1 MLVHEA
7 YGLPD
12 LPLLPVIR
20 LEENIAEKVAR
31 LNRVTTARDM
41 YDLAWVANHRR
52 DLPDLDP
59 DLIRRL
65 AVLKIWVDS
74 NGVSSAQAHWKK
86 GHEPSE
92 FDPATWLRARGSD
105 EFDMEDIGALAVPTP
120 TPHELS
126 TVVRTRYAFLA
137 ELDDDELR
145 LASSRP
151 QDRPLAL
158 RLLAALPGE
167 RLDAIG
173 LY

>member
-1 MLVHEA
+1 VHQA
-7 YGLPD
+7 YGLPE

-41 YDLAWVANHRR
+41 YDLAWIANHRH
-52 DLPDLDP
+52 DLPDLDTDP
-59 DLIRRL
+59 IRRL

-74 NGVSSAQAHWKK
+74 NGVASTGAHWKK

-92 FDPATWLRARGSD
+92 SDPTAWLRARGPD

-120 TPHELS
+120 TAYELS
-126 TVVRTRYAFLA
+126 TVVRTRYTFLA
-137 ELDDDELR
+137 ELDDDERR
-145 LASSRP
+145 LSSARQ

-158 RLLAALPGE
+158 RLLAGLPGQ
-167 RLDAIG
+167 RLDGIG